1 MEDFHSEYK
10 TEENTDNFQVAN
22 TQPIEPIKRDRSS
35 ARWAWLFVSIIAAAL
50 IIAVA
55 VIQAAYLRSA
65 PKVPELPPSRGT
77 TPVSAPSPAELSNSF
92 REITKIIK
100 PAVVYIENTG
110 ARRGDDLSE
119 FGLPFPGRRPRESS
133 AGSGFIV
140 TQDGY
145 TLTNNHV
152 VENATHLDVTLA
164 DNKKLPARVIGTDKE
179 TDLAVIKVESSGL
192 PIAVLG
198 DSDGVQQGDW
208 VLALGAPFGFQQTL
222 TAGIVSATGREFAG
236 SQFSRYIQ
244 TDASINP
251 GNSGGPLINI
261 QGEVVG
267 INTMIIAEPR
277 LGGGGGNVGIGFAIA
292 SNTAREVFAK
302 LVRDGKVS
310 RGYLG
315 VIVTELDG
323 PKAQAAGLEPGSGV
337 FVDRIPST
345 DSPAGKAGLRS
356 GDVIT
361 SFDGKP
367 VKMPRELT
375 NAVASLPVG
384 KSVRV
389 DFVREGKPESVTV
402 ELAERTEEVLNA
414 SRNQPAPPDQPQGE
428 MEPGRLG
435 LFAQTVTPE
444 KAQELKLKIASG
456 AVVVFVQ
463 PGSPAFEAGL
473 KHGDIIHR
481 FGRAEIK
488 SADDLTAASKAA
500 KEGERVAVQI
510 ERNGLLTWITIE
522 IE

>member
-1 MEDFHSEYK
+1 MEDFHDEYK
-10 TEENTDNFQVAN
+10 IEEPTENFQVAN
-22 TQPIEPIKRDRSS
+22 TQPVEPVKRDRSS
-35 ARWAWLFVSIIAAAL
+35 ARWTWLFASILAAAL

-55 VIQAAYLRSA
+55 VIQAAYLRSNRE
-65 PKVPELPPSRGT
+65 VPELPPSRAT
-77 TPVSAPSPAELSNSF
+77 TPISAPSPAELSNSF

-100 PAVVYIENTG
+100 PAVVYIESTG
-110 ARRGDDLSE
+110 TGRGDELSE
-119 FGLPFPGRRPRESS
+119 FGLPLPGRPRRESS

-145 TLTNNHV
+145 ILTNNHV
-152 VENATHLDVTLA
+152 VENATRLEVTLA

-179 TDLAVIKVESSGL
+179 TDLAVIKIETSGL
-192 PIAVLG
+192 PLAVLG
-198 DSDGVQQGDW
+198 DSDEVQQGDW
-208 VLALGAPFGFQQTL
+208 VLALGSPFGFQQTL
-222 TAGIVSATGREFAG
+222 TAGIVSATGREFPG

-251 GNSGGPLINI
+251 GNSGGPLINM
-261 QGEVVG
+261 QGEVIG
-267 INTMIIAEPR
+267 INTMIISEPR
-277 LGGGGGNVGIGFAIA
+277 MGGGGGNVGIGFAIA

-315 VIVTELDG
+315 VLVKELDA
-323 PKAQAAGLEPGSGV
+323 PKAQSLGLEPGSGV
-337 FVDRIPST
+337 LVDDVPRA

-361 SFDGKP
+361 SFDGKS
-367 VKMPRELT
+367 VRMPRELT

-384 KSVRV
+384 KSVRLE
-389 DFVREGKPESVTV
+389 FVREGKTESVTV
-402 ELAERTEEVLNA
+402 ELAERTQEVLVRR
-414 SRNQPAPPDQPQGE
+414 SPPPPPDQQGE
-428 MEPGRLG
+428 METGKLG

-444 KAQELKLKIASG
+444 KAQEMKLKVASG

-488 SADDLTAASKAA
+488 SADDLTAASKTI
-500 KEGERVAVQI
+500 KEGEKVAIQI
-510 ERNGLLTWITIE
+510 ERNGQLIWLNLNIE
-522 IE
+522 

>member
-1 MEDFHSEYK
+1 
-10 TEENTDNFQVAN
+10 
-22 TQPIEPIKRDRSS
+22 
-35 ARWAWLFVSIIAAAL
+35 
-50 IIAVA
+50 
-55 VIQAAYLRSA
+55 
-65 PKVPELPPSRGT
+65 
-77 TPVSAPSPAELSNSF
+77 
-92 REITKIIK
+92 
-100 PAVVYIENTG
+100 
-110 ARRGDDLSE
+110 
-119 FGLPFPGRRPRESS
+119 
-133 AGSGFIV
+133 
-140 TQDGY
+140 
-145 TLTNNHV
+145 
-152 VENATHLDVTLA
+152 
-164 DNKKLPARVIGTDKE
+164 
-179 TDLAVIKVESSGL
+179 VIKIETSGL

-198 DSDGVQQGDW
+198 DSDEVQQGDW

-222 TAGIVSATGREFAG
+222 TAGIVSATGREFAN

-251 GNSGGPLINI
+251 GNSGGPLINM

-267 INTMIIAEPR
+267 INTMIITEPR
-277 LGGGGGNVGIGFAIA
+277 LSMGGGGNVGIGFAIA
-292 SNTAREVFAK
+292 STTAREVFAK

-337 FVDRIPST
+337 FVDRIPSI

-367 VKMPRELT
+367 VRMPRELT

-389 DFVREGKPESVTV
+389 DFVRDGKPESVTV
-402 ELAERTEEVLNA
+402 ELAERTQEVLDA
-414 SRNQPAPPDQPQGE
+414 DRRNQPPPPDQPGD

-456 AVVVFVQ
+456 AVVIFVQ
-463 PGSPAFEAGL
+463 PGSAAYEAGL
-473 KHGDIIHR
+473 KHGDVIHR
-481 FGRAEIK
+481 FGRAEVK

-510 ERNGLLTWITIE
+510 ERNGTLTWITIE
-522 IE
+522 ID